1 MVPGRRS
8 FSVESATAI
17 LPQIL
22 LLLEHVRQAR
32 RAKRKSEADLAAYKK
47 RLTLSGGAFP
57 NQNRLAAYTDQV
69 KSSYVMMKAALDQIS
84 DQGVELRD
92 VDQGILDFP
101 ARMAGEAIYLCYQ
114 LGEHTVSH
122 WRKVGEPYSQRRTL
136 LAEEYGQIDLD
147 PLP

>member
-1 MVPGRRS
+1 MVPGRRF

-22 LLLEHVRQAR
+22 VWLEQVRQAR
-32 RAKRKSEADLAAYKK
+32 QAKRKSEADLAAYKK
-47 RLTLSGGAFP
+47 RLALSGGAFP
-57 NQNRLAAYTDQV
+57 NQNRLAAYADQA
-69 KSSYVMMKAALDQIS
+69 KSGYEMMKATLDRIS

-92 VDQGILDFP
+92 VDRGILDFP
-101 ARMAGEAIYLCYQ
+101 ARMAGDPIYLSYQ
-114 LGEHTVSH
+114 LGEHSVCH

-136 LAEEYGQIDLD
+136 LAAEHGQIDLD